1 MQNVKLLDETV
12 MIERDGK
19 YLFLVPSKPDWIVT
33 NSNGAYLLSLCDGS
47 RTVEEIIEAAGQ
59 KSIRTAGVRSFVEKL
74 IENGFF
80 KKKIQVAGT
89 DKTPILRSVH
99 LNMHKDCNLECVY
112 CYAEERTKEGHPL
125 TKDEYIK
132 LIDDLGDI
140 NQTLNIEFTGGEP
153 LLNKCTVEIAEY
165 AKSKGH
171 TTRLLSNAT
180 PITEKNVARIALAF
194 DHIRISLDGSSSE
207 VNDPLRGEGTFKQ
220 ITEAIRLLE
229 VNNANVQVA
238 MTVTKSNIHNIEEA
252 NLKFGSKLSFQPL
265 FNAGSAKL
273 TQELAITGR
282 EYFQSLAASKKVNPM
297 GGIAQS
303 LARVK
308 NRGVMKCAIGDFEIS
323 ISHDGYVYP
332 CHMLHLEEFA
342 AGNVRENPIKD
353 IYYNSDSLKGARGL
367 NINARE
373 ECAACII
380 RLICGGACRARSL
393 YLAGD
398 INAADDFCDYEFSA
412 YLNGIFESATLEE
425 LN

>member
-1 MQNVKLLDETV
+1 MANLKLLEETV
-12 MIERDGK
+12 MIERNGK
-19 YLFLVPSKPDWIVT
+19 FLFLVPTKPDWIVT

-47 RTVEEIIEAAGQ
+47 KTIEEIIEAAEQ
-59 KSIRTAGVRSFVEKL
+59 KSIRTVGVRSFFENL
-74 IENGFF
+74 INKDFF
-80 KKKIQVAGT
+80 KKKVQIVGS
-89 DKTPILRSVH
+89 DYRPVLRSVH

-112 CYAEERTKEGHPL
+112 CYAEERTKEGLPL
-125 TKDEYIK
+125 TKEEYMK

-140 NQTLNIEFTGGEP
+140 NQYLNIEFTGGEP
-153 LLNKCTVEIAEY
+153 LLNKNTIEIAEY

-180 PITEKNVARIALAF
+180 PISEKNAARIALAF

-229 VNNANVQVA
+229 KNKANVQVA

-252 NLKFGSKLSFQPL
+252 NLKFGSKLTFQPL

-273 TQELAITGR
+273 TQELAITGS
-282 EYFQSLAASKKVNPM
+282 EYFQSLAESKKVNPM

-303 LARVK
+303 LERVR
-308 NRGVMKCAIGDFEIS
+308 NRGVVKCAVGDAEIS
-323 ISHDGYVYP
+323 ISHDGNVYP

-353 IYYNSDSLKGARGL
+353 IYNNSDSLKKARGL
-367 NINARE
+367 HINARE
-373 ECAACII
+373 ECASCII

-412 YLNGIFESATLEE
+412 YLNGLFQSALLEE
-425 LN
+425 VN